1 MATSLSQGELD
12 IVASLRAK
20 GMPSSQATLAVI
32 MVTREHARPQPELM
46 DIIRQYPNLEEVND
60 AEAAVSELKRLGW
73 LVEKESYG
81 KYLIQQATELRVR
94 IAEKLAE
101 PNVAERLLDLRRTLE
116 STIRILGSMNDGSV
130 YDSYRGLL
138 QQAQREIMLPMLA
151 TSPKLSSVPIL
162 QERARKGVRILAL
175 LGSPKVVAR
184 IRGETAARIAREA
197 ISGWKENARGIS
209 NFKVRVSHH
218 VEDTYIA
225 SWMLIDGKVLRID
238 IYDPIRQRSLE
249 GFMVEVTSSVGQDL
263 NIVVVFREYFWRAWG
278 RAQPVEW
285 RDRIWWWIRKAW
297 QWLACLMFLAL
308 TYIFRSTFLVG
319 VFGSAAASFMISGLV
334 SSWSSITSF
343 LTYDD

>member
-1 MATSLSQGELD
+1 MTVLSMTATVVYCSKLSAKSCCRCWQHPQSCHRYRSFKSAPGKAFESLHCL
-12 IVASLRAK
+12 VRRRSLREFA
-20 GMPSSQATLAVI
+20 
-32 MVTREHARPQPELM
+32 
-46 DIIRQYPNLEEVND
+46 
-60 AEAAVSELKRLGW
+60 
-73 LVEKESYG
+73 
-81 KYLIQQATELRVR
+81 
-94 IAEKLAE
+94 
-101 PNVAERLLDLRRTLE
+101 
-116 STIRILGSMNDGSV
+116 
-130 YDSYRGLL
+130 
-138 QQAQREIMLPMLA
+138 
-151 TSPKLSSVPIL
+151 
-162 QERARKGVRILAL
+162 
-175 LGSPKVVAR
+175 
-184 IRGETAARIAREA
+184 ETAARIAREA

-249 GFMVEVTSSVGQDL
+249 GFMVEVTSLVGQDL